1 MKKTFIVLPL
11 VVFLFGC
18 SQSPS
23 AGTAA
28 SGSAAQ
34 PPAAASTTPETAA
47 GAAPAQGEPA
57 EPTVEPTAAAAEPP
71 APAVERTVQ
80 VPAGTTIRVRLDQT
94 LDTARNRSGDRFEA
108 TLVAP
113 VAVRGGVVIPKGT
126 RFHGHVTTSQAS
138 GRLKGRAYLGVAL
151 DSFALHGTTYR
162 VATGSH
168 TVASTAHKKR
178 NLGFIGGGAGLGALV
193 GAIAGGGKGAA
204 IGAGAG
210 AAAGT
215 AGAAAT
221 GKKNVRMP
229 AESLLTFRL
238 RSAVRVKAS

>member
-1 MKKTFIVLPL
+1 MKKTFIAVPL
-11 VVFLFGC
+11 FLSLFGC
-18 SQSPS
+18 SQAPS
-23 AGTAA
+23 TGAA
-28 SGSAAQ
+28 APGAA
-34 PPAAASTTPETAA
+34 PPPAAAASTTPD
-47 GAAPAQGEPA
+47 
-57 EPTVEPTAAAAEPP
+57 TAAAAPATAEPAAPP
-71 APAVERTVQ
+71 AEPAAPPVERTVQ

-94 LDTARNRSGDRFEA
+94 LDTARNRSGDRFQA
-108 TLVAP
+108 TLAAP
-113 VAVRGGVVIPKGT
+113 IAVGGGVIIPKGT
-126 RFHGHVTTSQAS
+126 TFHGHVTTSQAS

-151 DSFALHGTTYR
+151 DSFALHGMTYR
-162 VATGSH
+162 IATGVH

-193 GAIAGGGKGAA
+193 GAVAGGGKGAA

-229 AESLLTFRL
+229 AETLLTFRL
-238 RSAVRVKAS
+238 KSPVRVKAS

>member
-1 MKKTFIVLPL
+1 MKKTFIAVPL
-11 VVFLFGC
+11 VLCLFGC
-18 SQSPS
+18 SQAPS
-23 AGTAA
+23 NGAA
-28 SGSAAQ
+28 A
-34 PPAAASTTPETAA
+34 PAASTTPETAA
-47 GAAPAQGEPA
+47 AAPPAAPAA
-57 EPTVEPTAAAAEPP
+57 
-71 APAVERTVQ
+71 APAERTVQ
-80 VPAGTTIRVRLDQT
+80 VPAGTSIRVRLDQT
-94 LDTARNRSGDRFEA
+94 LDTARNGSGDRFAA

-113 VAVRGGVVIPKGT
+113 VAVSGDVVIPKGT
-126 RFHGHVTTSQAS
+126 TFHGHVTTSQAS

-151 DSFALHGTTYR
+151 DSFALDGATYR
-162 VATGSH
+162 IATGVH

-178 NLGFIGGGAGLGALV
+178 NLALIGGGAGLGAVV

-229 AESLLTFRL
+229 AETLLTFRL
-238 RSAVRVKAS
+238 KSPVRVKAS